1 MVFNSIPQFPWSS
14 SRTPH
19 PTERNDFG
27 IFTSNCP
34 IWKKISAKTAK
45 SIHSPILPY
54 HQHKQINLQ
63 LYESLQNTPKKTHF
77 TRHVTTTLSMLE
89 AGNGLFLSH
98 KPLCWRIVDCQ
109 SLQTARVSRA
119 AKQNPAQTPFLAFFG
134 MCDVQT
140 ISEKCWDGV
149 WWLESANKCPPPK
162 KIREVFHYIM

>member
-34 IWKKISAKTAK
+34 IWKKYLQRLQSQSTHQSSHITNTSKSTSSSMNRYKTHRKKRISQDTSLQHYPCWRQATAY
-45 SIHSPILPY
+45 SWATSLCAE
-54 HQHKQINLQ
+54 
-63 LYESLQNTPKKTHF
+63 ESLIANRCKRPEFKSCKT
-77 TRHVTTTLSMLE
+77 
-89 AGNGLFLSH
+89 
-98 KPLCWRIVDCQ
+98 K
-109 SLQTARVSRA
+109 
-119 AKQNPAQTPFLAFFG
+119 PAQTPFLAFFG

-162 KIREVFHYIM
+162 NIREVFHYIM